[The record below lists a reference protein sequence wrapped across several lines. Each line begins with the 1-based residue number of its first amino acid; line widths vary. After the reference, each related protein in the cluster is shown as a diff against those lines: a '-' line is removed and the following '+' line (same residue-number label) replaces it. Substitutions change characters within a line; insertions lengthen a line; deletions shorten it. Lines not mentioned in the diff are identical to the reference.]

1 MTPRNRDALIGL
13 TAVLATVSL
22 AAMLVLFGELKFTST
37 WVLTLHAS
45 STSGVGEGSIVRLNG
60 VPVGSVTAI
69 ESINEGPWQVR
80 ITAGINEGVVIPRT
94 VVPLVTSRLMGGA
107 AGLYLETTPGATDF
121 LPVDGSALLEGPLPS
136 MAMRELTRQL
146 DARLNPVLAS
156 IDDLTT
162 PWIAL
167 GTGLQAIV
175 EDPEIKDSAKNMLHL
190 AVASLDRTV
199 EAMERFAELAKHLD
213 AETGA
218 LSNEAMRAARQLTE
232 TLNQTT
238 QLVQS
243 VREGK
248 GTLGQ
253 LAVNPDVYN
262 SLASTAKE
270 LDRLSRSM
278 RLLIDQVREEG
289 AGSLLAP

>member
-22 AAMLVLFGELKFTST
+22 AVMLLLFCELKFTST
-37 WVLTLHAS
+37 WGLTLHTT
-45 STSGVGEGSIVRLNG
+45 STSGVGQSSIVRLNG
-60 VPVGSVTAI
+60 VPVGSVTSI
-69 ESINEGPWQVR
+69 ESMRQGPWQVR
-80 ITAGINEGVVIPRT
+80 ITAQIDEGVMIPRT
-94 VVPLVTSRLMGGA
+94 VVPLVTSRLIGGA
-107 AGLYLETTPGATDF
+107 AGLYFETMPGETDF
-121 LPVDGSALLEGPLPS
+121 LPIDGSALLEGPLPS
-136 MAMRELTRQL
+136 MTMRELTRL
-146 DARLNPVLAS
+146 VDARLNPVLAS
-156 IDDLTT
+156 IDELTT

-175 EDPEIKDSAKNMLHL
+175 NDPEITESAQNILHL

-199 EAMERFAELAKHLD
+199 EAMERFAELAEHLD
-213 AETGA
+213 QETSI
-218 LSNEAMRAARQLTE
+218 LSDEAMLAARQLTQ
-232 TLNQTT
+232 TLHQTT

-243 VREGK
+243 VRQGK